1 MSSLLARAQCSASW
15 TQVNIASRAGRKFRH
30 HPMRDPLAG
39 RAGISVGSFRGGWC
53 RHRIFARC
61 ETAGMF
67 VSARSSDS
75 KCAFSNLSRGRRARF
90 FVHQPDIS

>member
-1 MSSLLARAQCSASW
+1 MQRIMNASQHRVTRWPEISAS
-15 TQVNIASRAGRKFRH
+15 S
-30 HPMRDPLAG
+30 MRDPLAG